1 MIEINVNGSVVS
13 VQQTEALY
21 CGSRD
26 VYICS
31 FSFDKSWDKYRKSA
45 VFRAAGRAI
54 TAVVAED
61 NSCLLPWELM
71 QRDSIGHEIEVG
83 MYGVGADGEIL
94 TSVWDS
100 IGTVREGSAVGN
112 DARDPSVGVYEQVMA
127 TLQNVDEKVN
137 GLLSMTQRVE
147 TAGAIA
153 SSSAE
158 SAKESETIAVSAKA
172 EVQTALESI
181 RSALGDLPAG
191 STLVVNDLTTGG
203 KSAALSAEMG
213 KKLDQNK
220 MSVTPVYYP
229 AATAKSADDLLDPLA
244 MVPINADVNP
254 DLHRILSGTY
264 CYIHTY
270 FYQSIALTS
279 RRMQVAYSYN
289 SWPSKMAIRL
299 YGSNGWAPWN
309 EVITAAGGN
318 LTGGSRLRFSENGGK
333 VSSLRETETGFVIT
347 ASLSSENEYVNYAT
361 FNFKNNGDMLIGA
374 VGEAGSAAKW
384 SNVLTTANKP
394 NGSYTGNG
402 DKTSR
407 TIQVGGIGEVVMV
420 RSTQGAMLVTSRGAF
435 GMNANGSVS
444 FGSAHVNYAN
454 GVLKLANT
462 EDVFN
467 KSAVEYYYQVL

>member
-61 NSCLLPWELM
+61 NTCLLPWELM

-127 TLQNVDEKVN
+127 TLRDVDEKVN

-147 TAGAIA
+147 TAGALA

-158 SAKESETIAVSAKA
+158 AAKASETAATSANTEA
-172 EVQTALESI
+172 QAALNGVQ
-181 RSALGDLPAG
+181 SALAELPAG
-191 STLVVNDLTTGG
+191 STLVINNLVAGG
-203 KSAALSAEMG
+203 TAAALSAEMG
-213 KKLDQNK
+213 KKLEQSK
-220 MSVTPVYYP
+220 MPVTTVYYP
-229 AATAKSADDLLDPLA
+229 AATNKSADDLLDPFA
-244 MVPINADVNP
+244 MIPVSTEVNP
-254 DLHRILSGTY
+254 ELRNILSGTY
-264 CYIHTY
+264 CYVRTY
-270 FYQSIALTS
+270 FYQSVALTS
-279 RRMQVAYSYN
+279 RRAQVAFTYN
-289 SWPSKMAIRL
+289 AVTPKMAIRL
-299 YGSNGWAPWN
+299 YGPNGWVAWN

-318 LTGGSRLRFSENGGK
+318 LTGGSKLRFSENGGK
-333 VSSLRETETGFVIT
+333 VSSLRTSETGFVIVT
-347 ASLSSENEYVNYAT
+347 SLSSENEYVNYASFT
-361 FNFKNNGDMLIGA
+361 FKNDGDVVIGA
-374 VGEAGSAAKW
+374 VGESGSATKW

-454 GVLKLANT
+454 GVLKLAT
-462 EDVFN
+462 AEDVFN
-467 KSAVEYYYQVL
+467 KSATEYYYQVL